1 MGAVKMNRRYWRCV
15 AVLVA
20 LSPIA
25 VASTVQAQQNGE
37 AHSAV
42 ATVVREDYDMA
53 RFMAP
58 LSLTETELQGRQIF
72 ARRCANC
79 HGATDRR
86 PGPLLGQETVER
98 RGESSIREHVLKG
111 SPIMPGFEYNL
122 DAAAVDGI
130 IAFLK
135 TVPAAPPQPTASP
148 D

>member
-1 MGAVKMNRRYWRCV
+1 MTRRYWRCV
-15 AVLVA
+15 AVLAA
-20 LSPIA
+20 LSPLA
-25 VASTVQAQQNGE
+25 VVSVGQAQQNGE
-37 AHSAV
+37 AHSTV
-42 ATVVREDYDMA
+42 PTVVREDYDMA

-58 LSLTETELQGRQIF
+58 LPLTETELQGRQIF

-122 DAAAVDGI
+122 DAAEVDRI

-135 TVPAAPPQPTASP
+135 TVPSQAAVPPEPTAAP

>member
-1 MGAVKMNRRYWRCV
+1 MNRRYWRCV
-15 AVLVA
+15 AVLAA
-20 LSPIA
+20 LSPLA
-25 VASTVQAQQNGE
+25 VVSVGQAQQNGE
-37 AHSAV
+37 AHSTV
-42 ATVVREDYDMA
+42 PTVVREDYDMA

-58 LSLTETELQGRQIF
+58 LPLTETELQGRQIF

-122 DAAAVDGI
+122 DAAEVDRI

-135 TVPAAPPQPTASP
+135 TVPSQAAVPPEPTAAP

>member
-1 MGAVKMNRRYWRCV
+1 MTRRSWRCV
-15 AVLVA
+15 AVLAA
-20 LSPIA
+20 LSPLA
-25 VASTVQAQQNGE
+25 VVSVGQAQQNGE
-37 AHSAV
+37 AHSTV
-42 ATVVREDYDMA
+42 PTVVREDYDMA

-58 LSLTETELQGRQIF
+58 LPLTETELQGRQIF

-122 DAAAVDGI
+122 DAAEVDRI

-135 TVPAAPPQPTASP
+135 TVPSQAAVPPEPTAAP

>member
-1 MGAVKMNRRYWRCV
+1 MTRRSWRCV
-15 AVLVA
+15 AVLAA
-20 LSPIA
+20 LSPLA
-25 VASTVQAQQNGE
+25 VVSVGQAQQNGE
-37 AHSAV
+37 AHSTV
-42 ATVVREDYDMA
+42 PTVVREDYDMA

-58 LSLTETELQGRQIF
+58 LPLAETELQGRQIF

-122 DAAAVDGI
+122 DAAEVDRI
-130 IAFLK
+130 IAFLR
-135 TVPAAPPQPTASP
+135 TVPSQAAVPPEPTAAP

>member
-1 MGAVKMNRRYWRCV
+1 MNRRSWRCV
-15 AVLVA
+15 AVLAA
-20 LSPIA
+20 LSPLA
-25 VASTVQAQQNGE
+25 VVSVGQAQQNGE
-37 AHSAV
+37 AHSTV
-42 ATVVREDYDMA
+42 PTVVREDYDMA

-58 LSLTETELQGRQIF
+58 LPLTETELQGRQIF

-122 DAAAVDGI
+122 DAAEVDRI

-135 TVPAAPPQPTASP
+135 TVPSEAAAPPQPTTAP

>member
-1 MGAVKMNRRYWRCV
+1 MNRRSWRCV
-15 AVLVA
+15 AVLAA
-20 LSPIA
+20 LSPLA
-25 VASTVQAQQNGE
+25 VVSVGQTQQNGE
-37 AHSAV
+37 AHSTV
-42 ATVVREDYDMA
+42 PTVVREDYDMV

-58 LSLTETELQGRQIF
+58 LPLTETELQGRQIF

-122 DAAAVDGI
+122 DAAEVDRI

-135 TVPAAPPQPTASP
+135 TVPSQAAVPPQPTAAP

>member
-1 MGAVKMNRRYWRCV
+1 MNRRSWRCV
-15 AVLVA
+15 AVLAA
-20 LSPIA
+20 LSPLA
-25 VASTVQAQQNGE
+25 VVSVGQAQQNGE
-37 AHSAV
+37 AHSTV
-42 ATVVREDYDMA
+42 PTVVREDYDMV

-58 LSLTETELQGRQIF
+58 LPLTETELQGRQIF

-122 DAAAVDGI
+122 DAAEVDRI

-135 TVPAAPPQPTASP
+135 TVPSQAAVPPQPTAAP